1 MTTPHT
7 APASPRISR
16 ARLRWLAA
24 PAVAILFAAACGDDD
39 DTTAATTT
47 TIAGDTTTTSDMGD
61 DLAGAGAEAQADL
74 EQALRNAG
82 LTNLASAVSQ
92 VDPSSVLA
100 DNEFT
105 VFAPDDSAFLAL
117 DSDDLGDLLSD
128 PASILELLQNHLVV
142 GEAISENDL
151 ADRGTVTT
159 EAGTTLMISE
169 TAGSVTVDGAEV
181 TNTETIGDGV
191 IHVIDRVL
199 LVGSSS

>member
-92 VDPSSVLA
+92 VDLSSVLA